1 MSNDLKKVVAQT
13 TFTAEV
19 NHTKQKFDFDLNKK
33 CFVEIKPSYSDKQ
46 NHKTKGV
53 LSNYSLKDLQE
64 RLNNFKGKVGQ
75 KKADNPA
82 ILKGMYNGGTKG
94 EYCTETAP
102 FVIFDI
108 DVKNNDVK
116 RENVALFDE
125 VVNNKVFA
133 ELQKIAL
140 LVWRSNSGRGIAG
153 VLYVPQ
159 IAEFNNETRNKHKK
173 TSEAIYLYLSNYI
186 KNKIGLVVEFDKAQG
201 TFRQIRYLADQKGE
215 IRNLNLNPFVFR
227 YKTKEVRLK
236 TFKGVQKYYLK
247 NQPHPC
253 GTIPSQFNRDS
264 NIKGVLTGLG
274 FEFISSTRVKNSS
287 LSQSS
292 TTGFIDELKNIYINF
307 SEGVQSSLNSNK
319 RSFTPFDLI
328 LKLQY
333 NNDFKQFLYDLEQ
346 KGYKEIKPTITT
358 QKTAENK
365 LKSKLNKVKT
375 SKEAEQIIFEQCFEL
390 RTLSAQEKISFINKV
405 NPKPEYKKY
414 FFEYLKVGINQKIVF
429 DETYKI
435 DKFVSEQFEAIL
447 NEADKSKKVIVH
459 AETGTGKTTA
469 IFKEFKKLRPES
481 RCIILAPLT
490 IIVNQLQKDHPN
502 EAIFLT
508 GASSHLEHLEA
519 LKSSIVVAT
528 YEQGIKHIKDN
539 CFDYIFVDEV
549 HQFLTANSYKNK
561 TISEATQNLIGKK
574 IIGLTGTPQQ
584 IFNNLGFKLISL
596 TRSNQTKPVIK
607 LRYWNIAPFKIIIN
621 HLRNVKGKVLFKLD
635 EKTTIDDIKTEL
647 LATGFYSEN
656 EILVLSSTKKIKN
669 SKDYK
674 GLANN
679 RSFRNDVKI
688 VLTTSIINEGLSIEQ
703 IGFTDIVFIET
714 SFNPRPEPI
723 KQFFARF
730 RNLDPNRTNYLYLKH
745 HNETKKIS
753 LFNWK
758 LDYKNKLDLLTQ
770 ELANID
776 LTENLIGSYNDVINP
791 KKFFYSTNE
800 INPFYLAYN
809 VTECYF
815 KAINKPQFIEFLENN
830 YNLKIILD
838 KNFITETDVNTE
850 DHKERLFK
858 RKNSLAEIT
867 STQFAEV
874 LDVLSL
880 ETQNKKL
887 KKKIHFRNLEVK
899 TETAKIV
906 INEIK
911 TFEYL
916 AIKYFE
922 LEINNIH
929 DPKELIEDTKKGIVI
944 KSNHELEKMLFKLN
958 IERLLRKPKNQTD
971 HKNRTKL
978 ITFCLEMEK
987 KKTFT
992 FQQIMRELK
1001 KQNVLNFNSY
1011 NKETCFFLFKS
1022 VGYVC
1027 SENKKTGLI
1036 SLFAEVG

>member
-1 MSNDLKKVVAQT
+1 MSNDLNKVVAQT

-19 NHTKQKFDFDLNKK
+19 KHKKQKFDFDINKD
-33 CFVEIKPSYSDKQ
+33 CFVEIKANYSDKQ
-46 NHKTKGV
+46 YHKTNGV
-53 LSNYSLKDLQE
+53 LFHYSLKALQE
-64 RLNNFKGKVGQ
+64 RLNNFKGKTGL
-75 KKADNPA
+75 KKSDNPA
-82 ILKGMYNGGTKG
+82 ILKGIYKGGTKG

-102 FVIFDI
+102 FMFFDI
-108 DVKNNDVK
+108 DVKDDDKK
-116 RENVALFDE
+116 RENVALFDK
-125 VVNNKVFA
+125 VVNNQVFA

-140 LVWRSNSGRGIAG
+140 LVLRSNTGRGIAG

-159 IAEFNNETRNKHKK
+159 ITEFNNETRSKHKR
-173 TSEAIYLYLSNYI
+173 TAEAIYLYLSNYI
-186 KNKIGLVVEFDKAQG
+186 KNKIGLVVEIDHTQG

-215 IRNLNLNPFVFR
+215 IRNLNLNPYEFS
-227 YKTKEVRLK
+227 YTTKETPVK

-247 NQPHPC
+247 DQAHPS
-253 GTIPSQFNRDS
+253 GTIPSQFNRDN
-264 NIKGVLTGLG
+264 NIKDVLISIG
-274 FEFISSTRVKNSS
+274 FEFISSTRVKNTS

-292 TTGFIDELKNIYINF
+292 TTGFIDESKNIYVNF

-319 RSFTPFDLI
+319 RSFTPFDLV

-333 NNDFKQFLYDLEQ
+333 NNDFKRFLDDLKL
-346 KGYKEIKPTITT
+346 KGYNEVEPTIKT
-358 QKTAENK
+358 QRTAENN
-365 LKSKLNKVKT
+365 LKTKLNRVKT
-375 SKEAEQIIFEQCFEL
+375 SSEAEKIIFEHCYEL
-390 RTLSAQEKISFINKV
+390 RTLSTQEKIKFIDTV
-405 NPKPEYKKY
+405 NPPSEYKKY

-429 DETYKI
+429 DKTYKI
-435 DKFVSEQFEAIL
+435 NKFVSEQFEAIL
-447 NEADKSKKVIVH
+447 NESDKSEKVIVH

-469 IFKEFKKLRPES
+469 IFKEFKKIRPES
-481 RCIILAPLT
+481 RCIILVPLT

-502 EAIFLT
+502 EAVFLT

-519 LKSSIVVAT
+519 LKSKIVVTT
-528 YEQGIKHIKDN
+528 YEQGIKHLKDN
-539 CFDYIFVDEV
+539 YFNYIFVDEI

-584 IFNNLGFKLISL
+584 IFNKLDFKLISL
-596 TRSNQTKPVIK
+596 TRSNQTKPQIK

-647 LATGFYSEN
+647 LATDFYSEN

-669 SKDYK
+669 SNDYK

-679 RSFRNDVKI
+679 RSFRDDVKI

-703 IGFTDIVFIET
+703 NGFTDIVFIET

-745 HNETKKIS
+745 HSEPKKRS
-753 LFNWK
+753 SFNWE
-758 LDYKNKLDLLTQ
+758 LNYENKFDLLTK
-770 ELANID
+770 ELKNID
-776 LTENLIGSYNDVINP
+776 VTENLFGSYNDVINP
-791 KKFFYSTNE
+791 EKFLYSTNE

-815 KAINKPQFIEFLENN
+815 KAINKAQFIEFLENN

-838 KNFITETDVNTE
+838 KNFITETDVNTK
-850 DHKERLFK
+850 DHTERLFK
-858 RKNSLAEIT
+858 RKNLLAEIT
-867 STQFAEV
+867 STQFDEV

-887 KKKIHFRNLEVK
+887 KKKIHFRNLDVK
-899 TETAKIV
+899 PKTFKIV
-906 INEIK
+906 LDEIK

-916 AIKYFE
+916 ATKYFE

-944 KSNHELEKMLFKLN
+944 KSNHKLNKMVFDLN
-958 IERLLRKPKNQTD
+958 IERLLNKPKNEND
-971 HKNRTKL
+971 NKNRIKL
-978 ITFCLEMEK
+978 ITFCIEMKK

-992 FQQIMRELK
+992 FKQMMWELK

-1011 NKETCFFLFKS
+1011 NKQTCFSLFGY
-1022 VGYVC
+1022 VGYDY
-1027 SENKKTGLI
+1027 SENTKTKII
-1036 SLFAEVG
+1036 SID